1 MSDYP
6 LSGIVPFELP
16 LDDSPYLLILHVDKQ
31 PVHLTWVVE
40 NLFYSLT
47 YKNCD
52 TDLPIEKILKMIHI
66 KKIPCLW
73 IKLKQPSIHLNSESA
88 SEIFKQFPP
97 LQAKQSCLD
106 PIWQILQVH
115 YKIPQGKPL
124 VFGLLESLK
133 NNQLIDQLASCYL
146 PDSEDGNFSMKR
158 YDFDVVEDRIM
169 KLQHLSSFRKN
180 F

>member
-1 MSDYP
+1 MPDYL
-6 LSGIVPFELP
+6 LSGIVPLELP
-16 LDDSPYLLILHVDKQ
+16 LEDSPYLLILHADKQ
-31 PVHLTWVVE
+31 PVHLTLVVE

-52 TDLPIEKILKMIHI
+52 TDLPIEKILKMIHM

-106 PIWQILQVH
+106 PIWKILKVH

-124 VFGLLESLK
+124 VFGLLESL
-133 NNQLIDQLASCYL
+133 NDNELVDQLASCYL
-146 PDSEDGNFSMKR
+146 PDSEDGNFYMKR
-158 YDFDVVEDRIM
+158 YDIDVVEDRIK
-169 KLQHLSSFRKN
+169 KLQHISSIRKN
-180 F
+180 

>member
-1 MSDYP
+1 MPDYP

-16 LDDSPYLLILHVDKQ
+16 LEDSPYLLILHADKQ
-31 PVHLTWVVE
+31 PVHLTLVVE
-40 NLFYSLT
+40 KLFYSLT

-52 TDLPIEKILKMIHI
+52 TDLPIEKILKMIYI

-133 NNQLIDQLASCYL
+133 DNQLIDQLASCYL

-158 YDFDVVEDRIM
+158 YDIDVVEDRIM
-169 KLQHLSSFRKN
+169 KLQHFSNNRKN
-180 F
+180 

>member
-1 MSDYP
+1 MPDYP

-16 LDDSPYLLILHVDKQ
+16 LDDSPYLLILHADKQ

-40 NLFYSLT
+40 HLFYSLT
-47 YKNCD
+47 YKKCD
-52 TDLPIEKILKMIHI
+52 LDLPIEKILKMIHM

-73 IKLKQPSIHLNSESA
+73 IKLKQPSIHLNSVNA

-106 PIWQILQVH
+106 PIWQILQVN

-124 VFGLLESLK
+124 VFGLLESLSEHL
-133 NNQLIDQLASCYL
+133 LIEQISSSFL
-146 PDSEDGNFSMKR
+146 PNSESGNFSLKR
-158 YDFDVVEDRIM
+158 YEIDVVEDRIM
-169 KLQHLSSFRKN
+169 KLQHFSSIRKN
-180 F
+180 

>member
-31 PVHLTWVVE
+31 PVHLTWIVE

-115 YKIPQGKPL
+115 YKLPQGKSL
-124 VFGLLESLK
+124 VFGLLDSLK
-133 NNQLIDQLASCYL
+133 DNQLIDQLASFYL
-146 PDSEDGNFSMKR
+146 PNSEDGNFSMKR
-158 YDFDVVEDRIM
+158 YDIDVVEDRIM
-169 KLQHLSSFRKN
+169 KLQQFSSIRRN
-180 F
+180 S

>member
-1 MSDYP
+1 MPDYP

-16 LDDSPYLLILHVDKQ
+16 LDDSPYLLILHADKQ
-31 PVHLTWVVE
+31 PVHLTLVVE
-40 NLFYSLT
+40 HLFYSLT

-52 TDLPIEKILKMIHI
+52 SDLPIEKILMMIHM
-66 KKIPCLW
+66 KKISCLW

-124 VFGLLESLK
+124 VFGLLDSLSEH
-133 NNQLIDQLASCYL
+133 QLIEQISSSFL
-146 PDSEDGNFSMKR
+146 PNSESGNFSMKR
-158 YDFDVVEDRIM
+158 YDIEVVEDRIL
-169 KLQHLSSFRKN
+169 KLQKQSNFRKN
-180 F
+180 A

>member
-1 MSDYP
+1 MPDYH

-16 LDDSPYLLILHVDKQ
+16 LEDSPYLLILHADKQ
-31 PVHLTWVVE
+31 PVHLTLVVE

-47 YKNCD
+47 YKKCD
-52 TDLPIEKILKMIHI
+52 SDLPIEKILKMIHM

-73 IKLKQPSIHLNSESA
+73 IKLKQPSTHLNSETA
-88 SEIFKQFPP
+88 SEMFNQFPP

-124 VFGLLESLK
+124 VFGLLESLLEH
-133 NNQLIDQLASCYL
+133 QLIEQISSSFL
-146 PDSEDGNFSMKR
+146 PNSESGNYTLKR
-158 YDFDVVEDRIM
+158 YNIDVVEDRIM
-169 KLQHLSSFRKN
+169 KLQKQSNFRKN
-180 F
+180 

>member
-1 MSDYP
+1 MPDYH

-16 LDDSPYLLILHVDKQ
+16 LEDSTYLLILHADKQ
-31 PVHLTWVVE
+31 PVHLTLVVE

-73 IKLKQPSIHLNSESA
+73 IKLKQPAFPLKAKGVSEM
-88 SEIFKQFPP
+88 FKQFPP
-97 LQAKQSCLD
+97 LQANQTCLN
-106 PIWQILQVH
+106 PIWELLKLH

-124 VFGLLESLK
+124 VFGLLDSLSEH
-133 NNQLIDQLASCYL
+133 QLIEQISSSFI
-146 PDSEDGNFSMKR
+146 PNSESGNFSMKR
-158 YDFDVVEDRIM
+158 YDIDVVEDRIM
-169 KLQHLSSFRKN
+169 KLQNFSSIRKN
-180 F
+180 V

>member
-1 MSDYP
+1 MPDYP

-16 LDDSPYLLILHVDKQ
+16 LDDSPYLLILHADKQ
-31 PVHLTWVVE
+31 PVHLTLVVE

-66 KKIPCLW
+66 KKISCLW
-73 IKLKQPSIHLNSESA
+73 IKLKQPTIPLKAEDVSEM
-88 SEIFKQFPP
+88 FKQFPP

-124 VFGLLESLK
+124 VFGLLESLSEHL
-133 NNQLIDQLASCYL
+133 LIEQISSSFL
-146 PDSEDGNFSMKR
+146 PNSESGNYSLKR
-158 YDFDVVEDRIM
+158 YEIDVVEDRIM
-169 KLQHLSSFRKN
+169 KLQQQSNLRKH
-180 F
+180 

>member
-1 MSDYP
+1 MPDYP

-16 LDDSPYLLILHVDKQ
+16 LEDSPYLLILHADKQ
-31 PVHLTWVVE
+31 PVHLTLVVE

-47 YKNCD
+47 YKKCD
-52 TDLPIEKILKMIHI
+52 SDLPIEKILKMIHM
-66 KKIPCLW
+66 KKISCLW
-73 IKLKQPSIHLNSESA
+73 IKLNQPTIPLKAEGV

-124 VFGLLESLK
+124 VFGLLESLSEH
-133 NNQLIDQLASCYL
+133 LIIEQISSSFL
-146 PDSEDGNFSMKR
+146 PNSESGNFSLKR
-158 YDFDVVEDRIM
+158 YEIDVVEDRII
-169 KLQHLSSFRKN
+169 KLQHFSSIRKK
-180 F
+180 